1 MEYNIGNIDKYNT
14 KNPLK
19 RFMLDKFF
27 LKFIDAFNLLNKD
40 LSVSKKVLD
49 IGCGEGVISNLLYDK
64 FNNIKITAVDYFEEA
79 IKKAKENN
87 PRNISFDTGDITA
100 LKYTDNSFDIVVST
114 EVLEHIPNPD
124 IALKELYR
132 VANKHIILSVPSEPF
147 FCIGNLASGKNIK
160 RLGNPID
167 HINHWTY
174 WGFKRFIIK
183 TLPAKIEIK
192 QYNLIVWNLVV
203 ITKKV

>member
-1 MEYNIGNIDKYNT
+1 MEYNTGNIDKYNT

-87 PRNISFDTGDITA
+87 PRNIFFDTGDITA

>member
-1 MEYNIGNIDKYNT
+1 
-14 KNPLK
+14 
-19 RFMLDKFF
+19 MLDKFF

-87 PRNISFDTGDITA
+87 PRNIFFDTGDITA
-100 LKYTDNSFDIVVST
+100 LKYADNSFDIVVST

>member
-1 MEYNIGNIDKYNT
+1 MEYNTGNIDKYNT

-87 PRNISFDTGDITA
+87 PRNIFFDTGDITA
-100 LKYTDNSFDIVVST
+100 LKYADNSFDIVVST

-174 WGFKRFIIK
+174 WGFKSFIIK